1 LLQEVN
7 TSTEQPPHEEKHTMT
22 TRPNTEKAYML
33 DGTLLEA
40 CSCGGPCP
48 CWVGDDPDGGRCDS
62 VNAYHIDQ
70 GHVEGLDVSNLSFVQ
85 VNQIPGN
92 VLAGNWRAIFYIDD
106 RATPAQREVILRVFT
121 GKLGGALAG
130 VAGLVG
136 ERVAVHFVPIE
147 HRVEGGK
154 GILRVGEAVEAE
166 MAPYTDANGR
176 PTTIHDT
183 VFSTIP
189 GSPAYLAKASQHRV
203 HIPEHGMIWEFSG
216 RNAIQG
222 DFHFEA

>member
-1 LLQEVN
+1 
-7 TSTEQPPHEEKHTMT
+7 MT
-22 TRPNTEKAYML
+22 TQTDTKKAYVL

-62 VNAYHIDQ
+62 VNAYHIDRGQ
-70 GHVEGLDVSNLSFVQ
+70 VEGVDVSNLSFVQ

-106 RATPAQREVILRVFT
+106 RATPAQREAVLNAFT
-121 GKLGGALAG
+121 GKLGGSLAG
-130 VAGLVG
+130 VASLVG

-147 HRVEGGK
+147 HRIEGGK
-154 GILRVGEAVEAE
+154 GILRVGEVVEAE

-189 GSPAYLAKASQHRV
+189 GSPAYLAKASHHRV
-203 HIPEHGMIWEFSG
+203 NIPEYGMIWEFSG

>member
-1 LLQEVN
+1 
-7 TSTEQPPHEEKHTMT
+7 MT
-22 TRPNTEKAYML
+22 TPTDTKKTYVL

-70 GHVEGLDVSNLSFVQ
+70 GQVKGVDVSNLSFVQ

-92 VLAGNWRAIFYIDD
+92 VLAGNWRAVFYIDD
-106 RATPAQREVILRVFT
+106 KATPEQQEAILNVFG
-121 GKLGGALAG
+121 GKLGGPLAD
-130 VAGLVG
+130 VASLVG
-136 ERVAVHFVPIE
+136 ERVAVHFLPIE

-154 GILRVGEAVEAE
+154 GTLRVGQVVDAE

-189 GSPAYLAKASQHRV
+189 GSPAYLAKASHHRV
-203 HIPEHGMIWEFSG
+203 NIPEYGMIWEFTG

>member
-1 LLQEVN
+1 
-7 TSTEQPPHEEKHTMT
+7 MT
-22 TRPNTEKAYML
+22 TQADTKKTYVL

-62 VNAYHIDQ
+62 VNAYHIDRGQ
-70 GHVEGLDVSNLSFVQ
+70 VGGVDVSNLSFVQ

-92 VLAGNWRAIFYIDD
+92 VLAGNWRAVFYIDD
-106 RATPAQREVILRVFT
+106 NATPAQQEAILNVFG
-121 GKLGGALAG
+121 GKLGGPLAD

-136 ERVAVHFVPIE
+136 ERVAVHYVPIE

-154 GILRVGEAVEAE
+154 GTLRVGQVVDAE

-189 GSPAYLAKASQHRV
+189 GSPAYLAKASHHRV
-203 HIPEHGMIWEFSG
+203 NIPEYGMIWEFSG

>member
-1 LLQEVN
+1 
-7 TSTEQPPHEEKHTMT
+7 MT
-22 TRPNTEKAYML
+22 TQADTMKTYVL

-62 VNAYHIDQ
+62 VNAYHIDRGQ
-70 GHVEGLDVSNLSFVQ
+70 VGGVDVSNLSFVQ

-92 VLAGNWRAIFYIDD
+92 VLAGNWRAVFYIDD
-106 RATPAQREVILRVFT
+106 NATPEQQEAVLNVFG
-121 GKLGGALAG
+121 GKLGGPLAD
-130 VAGLVG
+130 VASLVG
-136 ERVAVHFVPIE
+136 ERVAVHYVPIE

-154 GILRVGEAVEAE
+154 GTLRVGQVVDAE

-189 GSPAYLAKASQHRV
+189 GSPAYLAKASHHRV
-203 HIPEHGMIWEFSG
+203 NIPEHGMIWEFSG

>member
-1 LLQEVN
+1 
-7 TSTEQPPHEEKHTMT
+7 MT
-22 TRPNTEKAYML
+22 TQADTQKTYVL

-48 CWVGDDPDGGRCDS
+48 CWVDDDPDGGRCDS
-62 VNAYHIDQ
+62 VNAYHIDR
-70 GHVEGLDVSNLSFVQ
+70 GQ

-92 VLAGNWRAIFYIDD
+92 VLAGNWRAVFYIDD
-106 RATPAQREVILRVFT
+106 KATPAQQEAILNVFG
-121 GKLGGALAG
+121 GKLGGPLAE

-154 GILRVGEAVEAE
+154 GTLRVGEVVEAE

-189 GSPAYLAKASQHRV
+189 GSPAYLAKASHHRV
-203 HIPEHGMIWEFSG
+203 NIPEYGMI
-216 RNAIQG
+216 
-222 DFHFEA
+222 

>member
-1 LLQEVN
+1 LTKQSDTKKTYV
-7 TSTEQPPHEEKHTMT
+7 
-22 TRPNTEKAYML
+22 L

-40 CSCGGPCP
+40 CSCGEPCP

-70 GHVEGLDVSNLSFVQ
+70 GQVGGVDVSSLSFVQ

-92 VLAGNWRAIFYIDD
+92 VLAGNWRAVFYIDD
-106 RATPAQREVILRVFT
+106 KATPEQQEAILNVFG
-121 GKLGGALAG
+121 GKLGGPLAD

-136 ERVAVHFVPIE
+136 ERVAVHYVPIE

-154 GILRVGEAVEAE
+154 GTLRVGEVVDAE

-189 GSPAYLAKASQHRV
+189 GSPAYLAKPSHNRV
-203 HIPEHGMIWEFSG
+203 NIPEYGMIWDFSG

-222 DFHFEA
+222 NFHFET

>member
-1 LLQEVN
+1 
-7 TSTEQPPHEEKHTMT
+7 MT
-22 TRPNTEKAYML
+22 TQTDTKKAYIL

-62 VNAYHIDQ
+62 VNAYHIDRGQ
-70 GHVEGLDVSNLSFVQ
+70 VGGVDVSNLSFVQ

-106 RATPAQREVILRVFT
+106 RATLAQREAILDAFA
-121 GKLGGALAG
+121 GKLGGSLAG
-130 VAGLVG
+130 VASLVG

-147 HRVEGGK
+147 HRIEGGK
-154 GILRVGEAVEAE
+154 GILRVGEVVEAE

-176 PTTIHDT
+176 STTIHDT

-189 GSPAYLAKASQHRV
+189 GSPAYLAKASHHRV
-203 HIPEHGMIWEFSG
+203 HIPEHGMTWEFSG

>member
-1 LLQEVN
+1 
-7 TSTEQPPHEEKHTMT
+7 MT
-22 TRPNTEKAYML
+22 TQADTKKTYVL

-62 VNAYHIDQ
+62 VNAYHIDRGQ
-70 GHVEGLDVSNLSFVQ
+70 VGGVDVSNLSFVQ

-92 VLAGNWRAIFYIDD
+92 VLAGNWRAVFYIDD
-106 RATPAQREVILRVFT
+106 KATPEQQEAVLNVFG
-121 GKLGGALAG
+121 GKLGGPLAD
-130 VAGLVG
+130 VAGLVS
-136 ERVAVHFVPIE
+136 ERVAVHYVPIE

-154 GILRVGEAVEAE
+154 GTLRVGQVVDAE

-176 PTTIHDT
+176 STTIHDT

-189 GSPAYLAKASQHRV
+189 GSPAYLAKASRHRV
-203 HIPEHGMIWEFSG
+203 NIPEHGMIWEFSG

>member
-1 LLQEVN
+1 
-7 TSTEQPPHEEKHTMT
+7 MT
-22 TRPNTEKAYML
+22 TQADTKKTYIL

-62 VNAYHIDQ
+62 VNAYHIDRGQ
-70 GHVEGLDVSNLSFVQ
+70 VGGVDVSNLSFVQ

-92 VLAGNWRAIFYIDD
+92 VLAGNWRAVFYIDD
-106 RATPAQREVILRVFT
+106 KATPAQQEAILNAFG
-121 GKLGGALAG
+121 GKLGGPLAD
-130 VAGLVG
+130 VASLVG

-154 GILRVGEAVEAE
+154 GTLRVGEVVEAE

-189 GSPAYLAKASQHRV
+189 GSPAYLAKASHHRV
-203 HIPEHGMIWEFSG
+203 NIPEYGMIWEFSG

>member
-1 LLQEVN
+1 
-7 TSTEQPPHEEKHTMT
+7 MT
-22 TRPNTEKAYML
+22 TQADTKKTYVL

-62 VNAYHIDQ
+62 VNAYHVDRGQ
-70 GHVEGLDVSNLSFVQ
+70 VGDVDISNLSFVQ

-92 VLAGNWRAIFYIDD
+92 VLAGNWRAVFYIDD
-106 RATPAQREVILRVFT
+106 KATPEQREAILNAFG
-121 GKLGGALAG
+121 GKLGGPLAD
-130 VAGLVG
+130 VASLVG

-154 GILRVGEAVEAE
+154 GTLRVGEVVEAE

-189 GSPAYLAKASQHRV
+189 GSPAYLAKASHHRV
-203 HIPEHGMIWEFSG
+203 NIPEYGMIWEFTG

>member
-1 LLQEVN
+1 
-7 TSTEQPPHEEKHTMT
+7 MT
-22 TRPNTEKAYML
+22 TQANTKKTYVL

-62 VNAYHIDQ
+62 VNAYHIDRGQ
-70 GHVEGLDVSNLSFVQ
+70 VGGVDVSNLSFVQ

-92 VLAGNWRAIFYIDD
+92 VLAGNWRAVFYIDD
-106 RATPAQREVILRVFT
+106 NATPEQQEAVLNVFG
-121 GKLGGALAG
+121 GKLGGPLAD
-130 VAGLVG
+130 VASLVG
-136 ERVAVHFVPIE
+136 ERVAVHYVPIE

-154 GILRVGEAVEAE
+154 GTLRVGQVVDAE

-189 GSPAYLAKASQHRV
+189 GSPAYLAKASHHRV
-203 HIPEHGMIWEFSG
+203 NIPEHGMIWEFSG

>member
-1 LLQEVN
+1 
-7 TSTEQPPHEEKHTMT
+7 MT
-22 TRPNTEKAYML
+22 TQADTKKTYVL

-62 VNAYHIDQ
+62 VNAYHIDRGQ
-70 GHVEGLDVSNLSFVQ
+70 VGGVDVSNLSFVQ

-106 RATPAQREVILRVFT
+106 KATPEQQEALLNVFSGT
-121 GKLGGALAG
+121 LGGELAG
-130 VAGLVG
+130 VASLVG
-136 ERVAVHFVPIE
+136 ERVAVHYVPIE

-154 GILRVGEAVEAE
+154 GTLRVGELVEAE

-189 GSPAYLAKASQHRV
+189 GSPAYLAKASHHRV
-203 HIPEHGMIWEFSG
+203 NIPEYGMVWEFNG

>member
-1 LLQEVN
+1 
-7 TSTEQPPHEEKHTMT
+7 MT
-22 TRPNTEKAYML
+22 TQADTKKTYVL

-62 VNAYHIDQ
+62 VNAYHIDRGQ
-70 GHVEGLDVSNLSFVQ
+70 VGGVDVSNLSFVQ

-92 VLAGNWRAIFYIDD
+92 VLAGNWRAVFYIDD
-106 RATPAQREVILRVFT
+106 KATPEQQEAILNVFG
-121 GKLGGALAG
+121 GKLGGPLAD

-154 GILRVGEAVEAE
+154 GTLRVGEIVEAE

-189 GSPAYLAKASQHRV
+189 GSPAYLAKASHHRV
-203 HIPEHGMIWEFSG
+203 NIPEYGMIWEFSG